1 MSKQHFECASLRR
14 AKRKVSSILELNT
27 RDDVAKALRD
37 ACELEHQ
44 LMLQYLYTG
53 FSLKSGPDKEC
64 SPAQYEVVRRW
75 SSTLFMVARQEMEHL
90 SLANGMLTAIG
101 RKPHF
106 ARTNIVARY
115 LLSPYLS
122 SETLSEAATL
132 GTGAR
137 VPVDLPYSWDPFN
150 VKTMERFVCGESPP
164 LADFPDQDDAPDYC
178 FATKKGMLGADAD
191 ADADA
196 LVVFDRQ
203 NLEAAGVTIDTP
215 WLAPAAGALQ
225 SPRPGV
231 AAGKVKELY
240 GRIREAFVNLPSLF
254 VSSPPEVQIPV
265 EYNVFVFPVIDQR
278 AAIGAIDVILE
289 QGEGTGNPWN
299 ADSHFRRFY
308 TICEELKRMKHV
320 TAGKFVPAYPLISEP
335 RVARIAPD
343 FTAARAVFEAANDA
357 YATLLLIL
365 DALYQ
370 VGTPPG
376 LDTYP
381 YLSSALRENA
391 FAPAMTMIIRALNEV
406 LVLLPIDKEGKKRI
420 GCDFLI
426 DENDLTRLSEDDR
439 SPDFGYLHGRWER
452 TTRKIGEAAAAA
464 RASGRGLADAA
475 RDLEYVHQSA
485 IRAGANLSTTYQFG
499 PYPKYT
505 KI

>member
-1 MSKQHFECASLRR
+1 
-14 AKRKVSSILELNT
+14 VSSIEELNT
-27 RDDVAKALRD
+27 REAVEKALRD

-53 FSLKSGPDKEC
+53 FSLKRGPDEAC

-101 RKPHF
+101 KKPHF
-106 ARTNIVARY
+106 ARTNIVERY
-115 LLSPYLS
+115 LLSPYFS
-122 SETLSEAATL
+122 SETLSDAATL
-132 GTGAR
+132 GKDAL

-150 VKTMERFVCGESPP
+150 VKTMKRFVCGESPP
-164 LADFPDQDDAPDYC
+164 LADFSGPGDAPAYC
-178 FATKKGMLGADAD
+178 FTTKKGPDGAADAGANALVD

-196 LVVFDRQ
+196 LVVFDRETF
-203 NLEAAGVTIDTP
+203 EAAGVTLDTP
-215 WLAPAAGALQ
+215 WLAPVAGALQ
-225 SPRPGV
+225 NPRPGA

-240 GRIREAFVNLPSLF
+240 GAIREAFLSAPNLF
-254 VSSPPEVQIPV
+254 KSSPPEVQIPV

-299 ADSHFRRFY
+299 ADSHFHRFH
-308 TICEELKRMKHV
+308 TICEEVKRMEKE
-320 TAGKFVPAYPLISEP
+320 TAGQFVPAYPLVSEP
-335 RVARIAPD
+335 HVDQIAPD
-343 FTAARAVFEAANDA
+343 FTATRAVFEAANDA

-376 LDTYP
+376 QDTYP

-406 LVLLPIDKEGKKRI
+406 LVLLPIDAEGKNRI

-426 DENDLTRLSEDDR
+426 GEDDLARLRDDRR
-439 SPDFGYLHGRWER
+439 SPDFAYLHGRWER
-452 TTRKIGEAAAAA
+452 TTRKIGEAAAAVG
-464 RASGRGLADAA
+464 ASGLGGLADAA

-499 PYPKYT
+499 PYPKYI